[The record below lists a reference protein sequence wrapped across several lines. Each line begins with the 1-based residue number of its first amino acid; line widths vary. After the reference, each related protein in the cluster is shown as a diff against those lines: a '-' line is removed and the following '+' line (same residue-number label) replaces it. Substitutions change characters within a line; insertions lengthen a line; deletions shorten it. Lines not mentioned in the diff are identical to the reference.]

1 MNHLKLVVV
10 GPSEV
15 MRYCFSSMFS
25 VENLICVIFCLMQW
39 SRLLSIINRQKALGE
54 SQEFTI
60 ECFRIIEY
68 EQSVSCKGKMHK
80 VEVELWDTSGSK
92 RYEQMDF
99 RMFLPISYEN
109 CWPAV
114 FRGLNGVVFVYNPND
129 TGHGKVLEEWQS
141 ILAQIQTLRDT
152 QCCVIGHC
160 KSSKT
165 DRDVSLPLTFSRY
178 LQFKGSISEEGEKF
192 REEFAK
198 FISQLVSTR
207 MEANEQEELNIIN
220 S

>member
-10 GPSEV
+10 GPSECGKS
-15 MRYCFSSMFS
+15 YLCNFLSDA
-25 VENLICVIFCLMQW
+25 VEQVTVDY
-39 SRLLSIINRQKALGE
+39 KPTKGV
-54 SQEFTI
+54 
-60 ECFRIIEY
+60 RIIEY

-92 RYEQMDF
+92 
-99 RMFLPISYEN
+99 SYEN

>member
-39 SRLLSIINRQKALGE
+39 SRLLSIINRQRAL
-54 SQEFTI
+54 
-60 ECFRIIEY
+60 EY
-68 EQSVSCKGKMHK
+68 EQSISCKGKMHK

-92 RYEQMDF
+92 
-99 RMFLPISYEN
+99 SYEN
-109 CWPAV
+109 CWPAI
-114 FRGLNGVVFVYNPND
+114 FRGLNGVVFVYNPDD

-141 ILAQIQTLRDT
+141 ILAQSQTLRDT

-207 MEANEQEELNIIN
+207 MEASEQEELNIIN